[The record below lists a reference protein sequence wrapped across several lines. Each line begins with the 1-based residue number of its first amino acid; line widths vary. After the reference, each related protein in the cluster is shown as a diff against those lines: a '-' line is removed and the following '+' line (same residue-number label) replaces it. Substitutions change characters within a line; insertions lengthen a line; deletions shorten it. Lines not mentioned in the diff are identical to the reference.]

1 MTFPRRAA
9 LLALSLAAI
18 GALPAWAQS
27 PDADRVVLA
36 PHRAVYDLRL
46 DTSRPSRN
54 VDGATGRIAF
64 DFTGDACDGYALN
77 FRQVTVL
84 QSSETG
90 AREIDVRTSNFE
102 EGDGRLFR
110 FKSQSGIGG
119 RIEERTDGT
128 AERQRAGFRVNTVQP
143 KRDRFEFPADV
154 VFPSEHLKRVIRAAR
169 KGETTLNIG
178 VYDGSDEGKQVYDT
192 LAVIGRRIEG
202 GPERL
207 DEASRKE
214 PLLTMPRWPVTIS
227 YFKRGSGEQTP
238 SYTIAFELF
247 DNGVT
252 RALRLDY
259 QQFRLLGELVRL
271 ELMQPTAC
279 QK

>member
-1 MTFPRRAA
+1 MLHTRRLA
-9 LLALSLAAI
+9 LLIAICGAVLA
-18 GALPAWAQS
+18 PASAQI
-27 PDADRVVLA
+27 PDNADLVVLA

-46 DTSRPSRN
+46 DTTRPSRN

-64 DFTGDACDGYALN
+64 DFTGDACDGYVLN
-77 FRQVTVL
+77 FRQVTEL
-84 QSSETG
+84 QSAETG
-90 AREIDVRTSNFE
+90 ARTIDVRTNNFE

-110 FKSQSGIGG
+110 FKSQSNVGG

-128 AERQRAGFRVNTVQP
+128 AERQGAVHRVNIVQP
-143 KRDRFEFPADV
+143 RRGRFEFPGDV
-154 VFPSEHLKRVIRAAR
+154 VFPSEHLKQVIRAAR
-169 KGETTLNIG
+169 RGDTTLNIG
-178 VYDGSDEGKQVYDT
+178 VFDGSDEGKQVYDT
-192 LAVIGRRIEG
+192 LAVIGRRIES

-214 PLLTMPRWPVTIS
+214 PLITMPRWPVTIS

-238 SYTIAFELF
+238 SYTISFELF

-259 QQFRLLGELVRL
+259 GQFRMIGELVRL
-271 ELMQPTAC
+271 ELMPASAC
-279 QK
+279 TR